1 MPKTIIITDVD
12 GTLLDAERYSFAPA
26 KPALDLIRARR
37 IPLILCSSK
46 TRAEIE
52 VLRHELDNPH
62 PFISENGGGVF
73 IPYGYFAVPFD
84 GDDVGDYR
92 LITLGTPY
100 AEIRRR
106 FVRLRDALQ
115 VKVRGFGDMSAE
127 EVAALTGLSPEAA
140 QRAQQRDFDEPF
152 VFEGAPDVRFLH
164 AIEADGL
171 SWTEGRLFHIL
182 GRHDK
187 GHAVQRLQALYAQQF
202 GAVQSIGLGDSLN
215 DLAML
220 QAVDQA
226 LLVMHDD
233 GSHDA
238 RIEVPGMMKTRLPGP
253 AGWNESVLRLLAAR
267 SVGVPGELFEAAL
280 TAVDPYLAVLNAA
293 KVVDGRLQLADAGY
307 DLNAFERVLVVG
319 GGKATARMAQ
329 AVESLLG
336 ARISQGLV
344 VVKYG
349 HGVPLQFIEQ
359 VEAAHPVPDAAGE
372 AGALRM
378 LDMVRA
384 ADAKTLVI
392 CLLSG
397 GASALLVAP
406 AAGLTLHDKQH
417 ATDLLL
423 RAGAA
428 IGELNAVRKHLSA
441 LKGGRLAQA
450 AYPAQLLTLL
460 LSDVIGDKL
469 DVIASGPS
477 APDASTFA
485 YALDVIAKYALAE
498 RMPPRVMAYL
508 QQGAAGVIAETAK
521 RDDACFANTR
531 NVVVGALALALQ
543 AADARAR
550 QLGLPTRIISAELQG
565 EAREAA
571 HYLAQTA
578 RDTLG
583 NMAAGERYC
592 LLCGG
597 ETTVTVRGK
606 GLGGRNQELALAF
619 ALEIEG
625 LDGVTLLSA
634 GTDGSDGPTE
644 AGGAWV
650 DGETAA
656 EARALGIDPQ
666 RYLDDND
673 SCHFFRRYDAAAGGQ
688 HHFITGPT
696 GTNVMD
702 IQIVLLQKARA
713 QDPLSI
719 RHDEVLILS
728 G

>member
-1 MPKTIIITDVD
+1 MPQNIIITDLD
-12 GTLLDAERYSFAPA
+12 GTLLDAARYSFAPA
-26 KPALDLIRARR
+26 RQALDLIRARH
-37 IPLILCSSK
+37 IPLILCTSK

-52 VLRHELDNPH
+52 VLRGELDNNH

-73 IPYGYFAVPFD
+73 IPQGYFTAPFD
-84 GDDVGDYR
+84 GEDAGAYR

-106 FVRLRDALQ
+106 FIRLRDELQ
-115 VKVRGFGDMSAE
+115 VKVRGFGDMTAAQ
-127 EVAALTGLSPEAA
+127 VAALTGLSSEAA

-152 VFEGAPDVRFLH
+152 VFEGEPDERFLH
-164 AIEADGL
+164 AIEADGM

-187 GHAVQRLQALYAQQF
+187 GRAVRLLQTLYEKQF
-202 GAVQSIGLGDSLN
+202 GPVESIGLGDSLN

-220 QAVDQA
+220 QVVDLP

-233 GSHDA
+233 GTHDA
-238 RIEVPGMMKTRLPGP
+238 RIEMPGLRKTRLPGP
-253 AGWNESVLRLLAAR
+253 SGWNESVLRLLAER
-267 SVGVPGELFEAAL
+267 SAGVLGELFEAAL
-280 TAVDPYLAVLNAA
+280 AAVDPYRAVLNAVRVA
-293 KVVDGRLQLADAGY
+293 DGQLQVADARY
-307 DLNAFERVLVVG
+307 NLDAFERVLVVG

-329 AVESLLG
+329 ALESLLG
-336 ARISQGLV
+336 ARISAGLI

-349 HGVPLQFIEQ
+349 HGVPLKYIEQ

-372 AGALRM
+372 IGAKRILE
-378 LDMVRA
+378 MVRA
-384 ADAKTLVI
+384 ADDRTLVL

-406 AAGLTLHDKQH
+406 VEGLTLQDKQQ

-423 RAGAA
+423 RTGAS

-450 AYPAQLLTLL
+450 AYPAQMVTLL

-477 APDASTFA
+477 APDASTFGD
-485 YALDVIAKYALAE
+485 ALAVIARYGLADK
-498 RMPPRVMAYL
+498 MPLRVMAHL
-508 QQGAAGVIAETAK
+508 RQGAEGRFAETAK
-521 RDDACFANTR
+521 AGDPCFTHTQ

-543 AADARAR
+543 AAAARAR
-550 QLGLPTRIISAELQG
+550 KLGLPTRIIGAELQG
-565 EAREAA
+565 EARDAA
-571 HYLAQTA
+571 RFLAQTA
-578 RDTLG
+578 RDTLAG
-583 NMAAGERYC
+583 MAAGERCC

-597 ETTVTVRGK
+597 ETTVTVRGG
-606 GLGGRNQELALAF
+606 GLGGRNQELTLAF
-619 ALEIEG
+619 ALAVEG

-650 DGETAA
+650 DGRSAA

-666 RYLDDND
+666 RYLDNND
-673 SCHFFRRYDAAAGGQ
+673 SYHFFRDCDIATRG
-688 HHFITGPT
+688 HSHFITGPT

-702 IQIVLLQKARA
+702 IQFLLLEK
-713 QDPLSI
+713 
-719 RHDEVLILS
+719 
-728 G
+728 

>member
-26 KPALDLIRARR
+26 RPALDLIRARQ

-52 VLRHELDNPH
+52 VLRETLGNTH
-62 PFISENGGGVF
+62 PFISGNGGGVF
-73 IPYGYFAVPFD
+73 IPRDYFTVPFD
-84 GDDVGDYR
+84 AEDFGDYR
-92 LITLGTPY
+92 VITLGTPY

-115 VKVRGFGDMSAE
+115 VKVRGFGDMTAK
-127 EVAALTGLSPEAA
+127 EVAALTGLSPAAA
-140 QRAQQRDFDEPF
+140 QRARQRDFDEPF
-152 VFEGAPDVRFLH
+152 VFEGKPDVRFLH

-171 SWTEGRLFHIL
+171 SWTEGRLFHML

-187 GHAVQRLQALYAQQF
+187 GRAVHLLQALYEQQY
-202 GAVQSIGLGDSLN
+202 GAVESIGLGDSLN

-233 GSHDA
+233 GTHDS

-280 TAVDPYLAVLNAA
+280 AAVDPYRAVLNAA
-293 KVVDGRLQLADAGY
+293 RVVGGRLQLADAGY
-307 DLNAFERVLVVG
+307 DLAAFERVLVVG

-329 AVESLLG
+329 ALEALLG
-336 ARISQGLV
+336 ARITQGLV

-349 HGVPLQFIEQ
+349 HGVPLQYIEQ

-384 ADAKTLVI
+384 ADDKTLVI

-406 AAGLTLHDKQH
+406 AEGLTLPDKQH

-450 AYPAQLLTLL
+450 VVSARLLTLL

-469 DVIASGPS
+469 DVIASGPT
-477 APDASTFA
+477 APDASTFL
-485 YALDVIAKYALAE
+485 YALEVIAKYELADK
-498 RMPPRVMAYL
+498 MPPRVMAHL
-508 QQGAAGVIAETAK
+508 QQGAEEGIAETAK
-521 RDDACFANTR
+521 ADDACFAQTR

-543 AADARAR
+543 AVAARAR

-571 HYLAQTA
+571 QLLAQTA
-578 RDTLG
+578 RDTL
-583 NMAAGERYC
+583 AGMQPGEQCC

-619 ALEIEG
+619 ALAIEG
-625 LDGVTLLSA
+625 LHGVTLLSA

-650 DGETAA
+650 DGDTAA

-673 SCHFFRRYDAAAGGQ
+673 SCHFFRRYDVAAAGQ

-702 IQIVLLQKARA
+702 MQ
-713 QDPLSI
+713 
-719 RHDEVLILS
+719 LILIEKRNAGS
-728 G
+728 QLS

>member
-26 KPALDLIRARR
+26 LPAIDLIRARQ

-52 VLRHELDNPH
+52 VLRETLGNTH
-62 PFISENGGGVF
+62 PFISGNGGGVF
-73 IPYGYFAVPFD
+73 IPRDYFTMPFEAEV
-84 GDDVGDYR
+84 VGDYR
-92 LITLGTPY
+92 VITLGTPY

-106 FVRLRDALQ
+106 FVRLCDALQ
-115 VKVRGFGDMSAE
+115 VKVRGFGDMTAQ
-127 EVAALTGLSPEAA
+127 EVAELTGLPLDAA
-140 QRAQQRDFDEPF
+140 RRAQQRDFDEPF

-171 SWTEGRLFHIL
+171 SWTEGRLFHML

-187 GHAVQRLQALYAQQF
+187 GRAVHLLQALYQQQY
-202 GAVQSIGLGDSLN
+202 GAVESIGLGDSLN

-220 QAVDQA
+220 QAVDKA

-233 GSHDA
+233 GTHDA
-238 RIEVPGMMKTRLPGP
+238 RINVPGMIKTRLPGP

-280 TAVDPYLAVLNAA
+280 AAVDPYRAVLNAA

-307 DLNAFERVLVVG
+307 DLAAFERVLVVG

-329 AVESLLG
+329 ALEALLG
-336 ARISQGLV
+336 ARITGGLI

-349 HGVPLQFIEQ
+349 HGVPLQYIEQ

-372 AGALRM
+372 AGALRI

-384 ADAKTLVI
+384 ADDKTLVI

-406 AAGLTLHDKQH
+406 AEGLTLTDKQH

-441 LKGGRLAQA
+441 FKGGRLAQA
-450 AYPAQLLTLL
+450 AMPAQLLTLL

-469 DVIASGPS
+469 DVIASGPT

-485 YALDVIAKYALAE
+485 YALDVIAKFELADS
-498 RMPPRVMAYL
+498 MPPRVMAHL
-508 QQGAAGVIAETAK
+508 QQGAAGDVAETAK
-521 RDDACFANTR
+521 SDDACFAQTR

-543 AADARAR
+543 AAAARAR
-550 QLGLPTRIISAELQG
+550 QLGLQTRIISAELQG

-571 HYLAQTA
+571 QLLAQTA
-578 RDTLG
+578 RDTLAE
-583 NMAAGERYC
+583 MQPGERRC

-619 ALEIEG
+619 ALQIEG
-625 LDGVTLLSA
+625 LHGVTLLSA

-650 DGETAA
+650 DGDTAA

-673 SCHFFRRYDAAAGGQ
+673 SCHFFRRYDVAAAGQ

-702 IQIVLLQKARA
+702 MQIVLLHKERA
-713 QDPLSI
+713 NTQAK
-719 RHDEVLILS
+719 
-728 G
+728 